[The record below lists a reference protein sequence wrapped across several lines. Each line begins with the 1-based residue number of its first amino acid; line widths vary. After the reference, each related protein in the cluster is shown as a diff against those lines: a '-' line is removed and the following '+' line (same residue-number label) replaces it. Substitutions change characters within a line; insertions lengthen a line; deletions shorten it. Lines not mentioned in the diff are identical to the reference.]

1 MSRSSGV
8 TIKSPLTYSTSYRS
22 ESSGVSIGIMGNTL
36 YLSLLIKNLT
46 NFTDLNSTWHSL
58 LETSMTNSVSYVG
71 SVDRGSIRSDQ
82 RSIAEGQSKNS
93 SRRSS
98 RSGYSIASE
107 TIKGMTL
114 QRVVVQLCACVTSK

>member
-1 MSRSSGV
+1 
-8 TIKSPLTYSTSYRS
+8 
-22 ESSGVSIGIMGNTL
+22 
-36 YLSLLIKNLT
+36 
-46 NFTDLNSTWHSL
+46 
-58 LETSMTNSVSYVG
+58 MTNSVSYVG

-107 TIKGMTL
+107 TIKGMAL
-114 QRVVVQLCACVTSK
+114 MRVVVQLCACVTSK

>member
-1 MSRSSGV
+1 
-8 TIKSPLTYSTSYRS
+8 
-22 ESSGVSIGIMGNTL
+22 
-36 YLSLLIKNLT
+36 
-46 NFTDLNSTWHSL
+46 
-58 LETSMTNSVSYVG
+58 MTNSVSYVG

-107 TIKGMTL
+107 TIKGMNMTLLL